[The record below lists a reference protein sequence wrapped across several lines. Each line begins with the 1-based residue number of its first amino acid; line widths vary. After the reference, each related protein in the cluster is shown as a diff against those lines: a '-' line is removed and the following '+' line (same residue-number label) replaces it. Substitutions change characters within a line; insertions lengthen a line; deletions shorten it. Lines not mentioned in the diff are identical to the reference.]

1 MTLLGSLIHNV
12 LVHPLF
18 FPAEALAALGYPG
31 PLAAVVALHDLTAPE
46 DEVPGEVTCADAP
59 DAEPERDET
68 EGWAVPAQQPRT
80 AASAAL
86 EYRPEPPPPPPAPPP
101 PLAGSAAAR
110 MRRPG

>member
-1 MTLLGSLIHNV
+1 VTILGSLIHNV

-18 FPAEALAALGYPG
+18 FPAEVLAALGYPG

-46 DEVPGEVTCADAP
+46 EPADATEEV
-59 DAEPERDET
+59 EPEEREPDET
-68 EGWAVPAQQPRT
+68 EGWVVPAQQPRT

-86 EYRPEPPPPPPAPPP
+86 EYRPEPPPPPPPPPP